1 MMIEDEDG
9 AKILLTTGNNFK
21 NLMTMI
27 EEGDGTQYLIFFKKK
42 FRPGKNLT

>member
-27 EEGDGTQYLIFFKKK
+27 EEGDCTQNLVFFY
-42 FRPGKNLT
+42 F

>member
-9 AKILLTTGNNFK
+9 AKILLITGNNFK

-27 EEGDGTQYLIFFKKK
+27 EEGDGTQNLIFFFKKSDPVK
-42 FRPGKNLT
+42 T